1 MNTDMNIKK
10 RWVLGMAAALLFAA
24 APFIQGCEPA
34 EEATVAETADHEH
47 EAGEEHA
54 HADETGDDHGHE
66 HAEGEDH
73 AHDDMAMKDDHS
85 HEHADGEEH
94 THEAVAEG
102 EEPTTVEGWM
112 HAIAAKHTV
121 LETADTDQ
129 ALLDAHHVP
138 FEIEEMFTKLRPLL
152 ELSEP
157 DAAKYDELHGK
168 IGQAAELIEKHS
180 HEDDVAMV
188 RTVLDKLNADIE
200 ALEKVAAPD
209 HVH

>member
-1 MNTDMNIKK
+1 MG
-10 RWVLGMAAALLFAA
+10 LAAALLFAA
-24 APFIQGCEPA
+24 APLMQGCEPA
-34 EEATVAETADHEH
+34 EDDTVAETAETADHGHEH
-47 EAGEEHA
+47 AAGDEHA
-54 HADETGDDHGHE
+54 HADETGDDHGHA

-73 AHDDMAMKDDHS
+73 AHDEMAMEHEHDDDHG

-94 THEAVAEG
+94 MHEAMAEG

-112 HAIAAKHTV
+112 HAIAAKHEI
-121 LETADTDQ
+121 LETADTDE

-138 FEIEEMFTKLRPLL
+138 FEIEEMFTKLRPML
-152 ELSEP
+152 ELSEM
-157 DAAKYDELHGK
+157 DAAKYAELHDK

-180 HEDDVAMV
+180 HEDDVQMV